1 MHAEPTSLVSS
12 LGLLL
17 VAIASLVIASA
28 SAFELNKSYRYQFE
42 GAITTRVAND
52 DKPQYSGMALRTP
65 LLLRKSGSHELT
77 LRLEKPQ
84 IATFNDVIDEIHTYQ
99 FNYKPIEST
108 TSAGLDKAFRIYF
121 DSESGSVTSFDSHKD
136 EPKWV
141 TNFKRGLL
149 SFFQLKL
156 NDDSGTPLQA
166 SSGSASS
173 SASASSAAGS
183 PSAPATVAG
192 TQRSGAHHQYYTSS
206 ERSIFGECETDY
218 LVMSEPLQSGGG
230 VSAGVGSPQHLGAA
244 DGPPS
249 ADDTGRGQQ
258 MLVMNVTKTRNM
270 ARCKSRFLYR
280 FMPIDSSECYENE
293 KELQQYKHS
302 NAIFQYDL
310 VGTKQSYVIEQVLLD
325 EVATFSPFGQR
336 AHSHS
341 VSSKFMM
348 KLMATEE
355 QSSSSSLQVD
365 EASLVR
371 LESLSYDPPEMINFY
386 ANVNLDQ
393 EHHLG
398 SIYQGSASV
407 DQVMLAFDALV
418 QENRA
423 YTGAFDQASGEASRT
438 LERSRLAEMFVR
450 LNELVGTLN
459 TQKIEQLYT
468 QVDERGEAHKRIFW
482 DLMSVTGTNPS
493 FVFMKRLITEGDAPS
508 VKIKDF
514 LKRLSYHIKMPSKSL
529 FDEYVN
535 LCKSDKI
542 QTNQQYKRLCSL
554 PLASL
559 IHQHCAKPHAKYL
572 RLQQEGSNATAYKRG
587 QNTCQIATAEEYF
600 TRLVTPWSGSSS
612 SAGSSADSTG
622 GDLSPGDKL
631 LQIKMAGELGVRP
644 SIDFLM
650 EVVANRDEHPSLRSA
665 AMWNLYK
672 TARIYP
678 NQIKRLVVPY
688 YQDRGELLE
697 LRLAAFHNW
706 LAAGMSLHEMETMA
720 KQLQREP
727 SRQVVIYIH
736 SLMSSMAQANP
747 FPCGHAEGRHARL
760 VLDTIKK
767 ALARHSPASFTDSH
781 ASFSSAWN
789 EQFNYGTTSMM
800 SMIFSNESFTPSNIY
815 YSSSEIMSGL
825 KLTPMSVSV
834 QTHGLDKLVKRV
846 IGINGMLADK
856 ESFMDVFSLKRR
868 SRRQVAADL
877 IKQEAQEIDKEL
889 KLSPRDF
896 SDIFI
901 SVTISAYGRPV
912 SFFDR
917 DSRELKKM
925 LSEDGTIR
933 IPQIKKLLHS
943 FNNHTTQQM
952 MVTFEKLEV
961 FNNELGLPLYQS
973 ISDFDYKTFKL
984 NSIKLD
990 VEPGFFRDER
1000 QGKPPT
1006 KLATA
1011 LDAKMGRHNEMF
1023 VSTGSIVASEKML
1036 VGVGFHKKK
1045 LLNVPI
1051 KMAVEANLSANQ
1063 LQVKRQ
1069 PIHESLLYIKQTPV
1083 TFVRSYDLAKPL
1095 VRAADGAG
1103 AGDQQQQ
1110 AARPL
1115 DEWRPLY
1122 SFNKSSQMKPFKL
1135 DYMTPLAVGVTLEG
1149 KYLAGQDWSMSAWRR
1164 YLGQVGLTAAKFMYM
1179 YSPTGQP
1186 LEARLST
1193 ITTDENPTKEL
1204 VTQLSWRHHHNHDHE
1219 SPESSNELNEVEREL
1234 EKTTSTSSSGALK
1247 GRPTT
1252 VGYKL
1257 ALVGGSTKERRVGL
1271 DIAYSRSFDK
1281 LAHKWRVF
1289 YSRTPLDQAAP
1300 SSEVTNLCWL
1310 GEMEFPEQ
1318 PAARLLNFQ
1327 LEGLNYTATAK
1338 SKLTFGDECPASAA
1352 AAENSAGSQ
1361 AGPQEPHVAVSL
1373 TAGWSQEQREAI
1385 MAALGLAQSNASS
1398 SQNDQNDADLSGL
1411 RAAYARMYSRC
1422 LAKRELHGSKLEPSC
1437 VSLLRRIGELT
1448 HIKADIKYKDVP
1460 ERWTKLVKRLGAL
1473 YTYARAG
1480 YIEEMDDKTGK
1491 TRDYKSPADGQAEPA
1506 RLEANITTSAS
1517 SYGHHHERKLSY
1529 EFETP
1534 YYHVKY
1540 GNVPIS
1546 VPPVSTFAL
1555 MDSSFYRQ
1563 AQAGTAGGR
1572 PSCLVSGQSVST
1584 FDNLTYLMPAVGD
1597 GCFKLIA
1604 KDCSPE
1610 ANFVVLGARV
1620 GPSKVVK
1627 VYLAQK
1633 FKVEFVPDKNGTR
1646 ISDIK
1651 VNGETVQ
1658 IEQNKPALRR
1668 DTKLGTQSVEA
1679 FTIDYNGAYYTLDSK
1694 LYQFSVSTDGTWI
1707 LVQQSKYYAGK
1718 SCGICGDANGD
1729 HLLEFKS
1736 PVSAKR
1742 ICKNTSDFVW
1752 SYVLPSTCASR
1763 PANIECA

>member
-1 MHAEPTSLVSS
+1 MMAFTRRQRRLA
-12 LGLLL
+12 L
-17 VAIASLVIASA
+17 VAFGLIALSVLTATVD
-28 SAFELNKSYRYQFE
+28 AFDSDKLYKYQFE
-42 GAITTRVAND
+42 GAITTKVADD
-52 DKPQYSGMALRTP
+52 DKPQYSGMALSSP
-65 LLLRKSGSHELT
+65 IAVRKSGTNEIT

-84 IATFNDVIDEIHTYQ
+84 TATFNDVIDDIHTYPLD
-99 FNYKPIEST
+99 YKPIEPT
-108 TSAGLDKAFRIYF
+108 TSGGLDKAFRIYF
-121 DSESGSVTSFDSHKD
+121 DPESGSVKSFDSHKD

-156 NDDSGTPLQA
+156 KDDS
-166 SSGSASS
+166 SSSSSTSASS
-173 SASASSAAGS
+173 SSSSATTSSSSTTTSSGSSS
-183 PSAPATVAG
+183 PSSSSSA
-192 TQRSGAHHQYYTSS
+192 QRSHHHQYYTIP

-218 LVMSEPLQSGGG
+218 LVMSEPLQ
-230 VSAGVGSPQHLGAA
+230 AGSSPQTV
-244 DGPPS
+244 DDS
-249 ADDTGRGQQ
+249 ASGQQ
-258 MLVMNVTKTRNM
+258 QLVMNVTKTRNM

-280 FMPIDSSECYENE
+280 FMPIDSNECYENE

-310 VGTKQSYVIEQVLLD
+310 VGTAQNFVIEQVLLD
-325 EVATFSPFGQR
+325 EMSIFSPFGQR

-341 VSSKFMM
+341 INSKFMM
-348 KLMATEE
+348 KLMSTETPTAATAP
-355 QSSSSSLQVD
+355 QVD
-365 EASLVR
+365 EQSLVR
-371 LESLSYDPPEMINFY
+371 LESLSYDPPEMVNFY

-393 EHHLG
+393 EHHLS

-407 DQVMLAFDALV
+407 EQVMQAFEALV
-418 QENRA
+418 QEHRA
-423 YTGAFDQASGEASRT
+423 YTGAFEQATNDASRAQ
-438 LERSRLAEMFVR
+438 EKSRLAELFIR

-459 TQKIEQLYT
+459 SQKIEQLYIL
-468 QVDERGEAHKRIFW
+468 VDERGEAHKKIFW

-493 FVFMKRLITEGDAPS
+493 FVFMKRLITDGDAPS

-514 LKRLSYHIKMPSKSL
+514 LTRLSYHIKMPSKSL

-587 QNTCQIATAEEYF
+587 QNTCQIATADEYF
-600 TRLVTPWSGSSS
+600 SRLVTPWASSSSGS
-612 SAGSSADSTG
+612 SAGSSSSSSSDS
-622 GDLSPGDKL
+622 GDLSIGDKM
-631 LQIKMAGELGVRP
+631 LQVKMAGELGVKP

-650 EVVANRDEHPSLRSA
+650 DVVSNRDEHPSLRSA

-672 TARIYP
+672 STRIYP

-688 YQDRGELLE
+688 YQDQGELLE

-706 LAAGMSLHEMETMA
+706 LSAGMSLHEMETMA

-736 SLMSSMAQANP
+736 SLMQSLANANP
-747 FPCGHAEGRHARL
+747 FPCGHSEGRHARL
-760 VLDTIKK
+760 VLGTIKK
-767 ALARHSPASFTDSH
+767 ALARHSAASLSDSH
-781 ASFSSAWN
+781 ASFTSTWN
-789 EQFNYGTTSMM
+789 EEFNYGTASLM
-800 SMIFSNESFTPSNIY
+800 SVIFSNESMAPSNVF

-825 KLTPMSVSV
+825 KLTPMSVSI
-834 QTHGLDKLVKRV
+834 QAHGLDKLIKRV
-846 IGINGMLADK
+846 AGINGLLAEK

-868 SRRQVAADL
+868 SKRQVSADL

-889 KLSPRDF
+889 KLATREF
-896 SDIFI
+896 SDVFL

-912 SFFDR
+912 SFFDK

-1023 VSTGSIVASEKML
+1023 VSTGAIVSSEKLL

-1045 LLNVPI
+1045 LVNIPI
-1051 KMAVEANLSANQ
+1051 KMSVEANLTAS
-1063 LQVKRQ
+1063 QVQVRRQ

-1083 TFVRSYDLAKPL
+1083 TFVRSYDLARP
-1095 VRAADGAG
+1095 VRPVGNNS
-1103 AGDQQQQ
+1103 DQP
-1110 AARPL
+1110 AEKWL
-1115 DEWRPLY
+1115 PLY
-1122 SFNKSSQMKPFKL
+1122 SFNKTSQMKPFKL

-1149 KYLAGQDWSMSAWRR
+1149 KHLAGQDWSMAAWRR
-1164 YLGQVGLTAAKFMYM
+1164 YLNQAGMAAAKFMYM

-1193 ITTDENPTKEL
+1193 ITTEENPTKEL
-1204 VTQLSWRHHHNHDHE
+1204 VTQLSWRHYHNHDHSDAYNDLSDIE
-1219 SPESSNELNEVEREL
+1219 KEL
-1234 EKTTSTSSSGALK
+1234 EKFTANRKGAALQ

-1252 VGYKL
+1252 VSYKL
-1257 ALVGGSTKERRVGL
+1257 ALIGGSSKERRVGL
-1271 DIAYSRSFDK
+1271 DIAYSYSFDR
-1281 LAHKWRVF
+1281 LLHKWRAF

-1310 GEMEFPEQ
+1310 GQMDFPEQ
-1318 PAARLLNFQ
+1318 QADKLLNFQ
-1327 LEGLNYTATAK
+1327 LADLNFSANLT
-1338 SKLTFGDECPASAA
+1338 SELTFGDECPASGKLGATGGA
-1352 AAENSAGSQ
+1352 TG
-1361 AGPQEPHVAVSL
+1361 PHVSARL
-1373 TAGWSQEQREAI
+1373 MANWSQQQRAEIEAALASGTSTNSSGGGGQRE
-1385 MAALGLAQSNASS
+1385 MM
-1398 SQNDQNDADLSGL
+1398 DAEHLERDYTTN
-1411 RAAYARMYSRC
+1411 RRNPYARLYRQC
-1422 LAKRELHGSKLEPSC
+1422 LARREQHGSKLDPSC
-1437 VSLLRRIGELT
+1437 VSLMRRLGALT
-1448 HIKADIKYKDVP
+1448 HISAQFEYKDVP
-1460 ERWTKLVKRLGAL
+1460 QRWTKLVRRLGSL

-1480 YIEEMDDKTGK
+1480 YIDEMEE
-1491 TRDYKSPADGQAEPA
+1491 RSSEAREYKSADGQNDVAH
-1506 RLEANITTSAS
+1506 LEANITMDGRTL
-1517 SYGHHHERKLSY
+1517 ERKLSY
-1529 EFETP
+1529 EFDTP
-1534 YYHVKY
+1534 NYHVKY

-1546 VPPVSTFAL
+1546 VPPLSTFSL
-1555 MDSSFYRQ
+1555 LGSSFYQQVQNR
-1563 AQAGTAGGR
+1563 AGR
-1572 PSCLVSGQSVST
+1572 LSCLVSGQSVST

-1610 ANFVVLGARV
+1610 ANFVVLGAKV

-1633 FKVEFVPDKNGTR
+1633 FKVEFVPDKDGKR

-1658 IEQNKPALRR
+1658 IEMDKPALRR

-1679 FTIDYNGAYYTLDSK
+1679 FTIDYNGAYYTLNSK
-1694 LYQFSVSTDGTWI
+1694 LYKFSVSTDGTWI

-1736 PVSAKR
+1736 PVSARR
-1742 ICKNTSDFVW
+1742 ICKNTADFVW